1 METIERDGKEY
12 TLRNLKEVTNGAR
25 NRVEHLQ
32 EDLLDNVLDTGK
44 ILSSSM
50 LGTPVAKTNNNDI
63 TKIVKEK
70 GLLKEGK
77 TMADLTEAI
86 RFDTYKEEIMAVMLM
101 TDLTYFE
108 LTDPKGLYSTLQW
121 LIEEAKKR
129 IGSFEGFTSGL
140 RLNTNSLQ
148 AKNITAKT
156 KGARTTKKN

>member
-25 NRVEHLQ
+25 NRVENLQ

-44 ILSSSM
+44 LLSYSM
-50 LGTPVAKTNNNDI
+50 IGTSPGITNNRKI
-63 TKIVKEK
+63 TELVKEK

-77 TMADLTEAI
+77 AMADLAEAMK
-86 RFDTYKEEIMAVMLM
+86 FDTHKEEIMAVMLM

-108 LTDPKGLYSTLQW
+108 LTDPKGLYFTLQW

-129 IGSFEGFTSGL
+129 IGSFEDFTNGL
-140 RLNTNSLQ
+140 QLNINSLQ
-148 AKNITAKT
+148 ARNITTKI
-156 KGARTTKKN
+156 KGARAKKK